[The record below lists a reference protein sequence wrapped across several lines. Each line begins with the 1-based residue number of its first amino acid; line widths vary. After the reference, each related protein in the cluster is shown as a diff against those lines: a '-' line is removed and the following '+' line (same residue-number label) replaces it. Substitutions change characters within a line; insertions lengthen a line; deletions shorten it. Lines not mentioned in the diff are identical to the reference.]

1 MIVAVTFYQLVLA
14 VHIMAVVATFGVL
27 FAYPVF
33 LRAGRRLD
41 PRGLPL
47 FHRVQRMIIGRLV
60 NPGLLLVLIAG
71 IYLAADTSAF
81 SKFYV
86 QWGFVAVVVLGGITG
101 GYLAPQEVKL
111 AELAERDLA
120 AGDGALGSE
129 YDGLSHQVNAVSAL
143 ASVLVL
149 ATILVMTA
157 RIGG

>member
-1 MIVAVTFYQLVLA
+1 VIVAVSFYQLVLA

-33 LRAGRRLD
+33 LSAGRRLD

-47 FHRVQRMIIGRLV
+47 FHRAQRMIIQRLV

-71 IYLAADTSAF
+71 IYLAADASAF

-86 QWGFVAVVVLGGITG
+86 QWGFIAVVVLGGITG
-101 GYLAPQEVKL
+101 GYLAPQEAKL
-111 AELAERDLA
+111 AALAERDLG
-120 AGDGALGSE
+120 AGGALGSE
-129 YDGLSHQVNAVSAL
+129 YDGLSHQVSAVSAL

-157 RIGG
+157 RLGA

>member
-1 MIVAVTFYQLVLA
+1 VIVAVSFYQLVLA

-33 LRAGRRLD
+33 LSAGRRLD

-47 FHRVQRMIIGRLV
+47 FHRAQRMIIQRLV

-71 IYLAADTSAF
+71 IYLAADASAF

-101 GYLAPQEVKL
+101 GYLAPQEAKL
-111 AELAERDLA
+111 AAWAERDLA
-120 AGDGALGSE
+120 AGGALGSE

-157 RIGG
+157 RIGA